1 MEYYMKGKIFCGN
14 RHCEKECYRKSI
26 HVPYRVPFLQETFK
40 PDKDNNCKHQEEF
53 KTPVKSTK

>member
-1 MEYYMKGKIFCGN
+1 MKGKIFCGN